1 MRRLLAVALTL
12 TVFVTMLAS
21 PAAAASGLEQAP
33 AREVALLGDADALN
47 LPDTRLGESQL
58 DAVFNI
64 VFTLAGSIATIFIIV
79 GALRYALATGDPQ
92 KLEQAKKTVLYAIVG
107 LVVTVLA
114 FALVNFIIGQT
125 PTS

>member
-1 MRRLLAVALTL
+1 MLRWIAITLMLTL
-12 TVFVTMLAS
+12 FVTMLAS
-21 PAAAASGLEQAP
+21 PTLAAGLEQLP
-33 AREVALLGDADALN
+33 GWQVALLGDADALN

-79 GALRYALATGDPQ
+79 GALRYALAAGDPQ